1 MTTTTHHRVPSTSVL
16 AWTAGIAAV
25 WLIAAFLRADTT
37 LHLGPLLLPLVP
49 ALLGRDA
56 ENPIRLTLIGIG
68 AGAVAIVVLFT
79 SGNLDGPALE
89 PFNSALTESL
99 VLLGVGSAIVLI
111 IAALSGRR
119 SR

>member
-1 MTTTTHHRVPSTSVL
+1 MTTTTHQRVPSTPVL

-25 WLIAAFLRADTT
+25 WLTAAFLRADTT

-49 ALLGRDA
+49 AILGRDA
-56 ENPIRLTLIGIG
+56 EHPIRLTMIGVG
-68 AGAVAIVVLFT
+68 AGAATIVVLFA

-89 PFNSALTESL
+89 PFNRALTESL
-99 VLLGVGSAIVLI
+99 VLLGVGSVVGLI

-119 SR
+119 SL